1 METIKEILKK
11 KGTEIWSV
19 TPASKVFDALQLMA
33 EKNIGAV
40 LVIENERLVGILSER
55 DYARKVILQGQ
66 SSKEIE
72 VREIMSSKVLFV
84 TPQLSVEDCMAL
96 MIDKRLRHLPVF
108 ENDKLIGI
116 ISIGDVVKSVLDE
129 KKYQIAQLEQ
139 YITGIR

>member
-1 METIKEILKK
+1 METIKDILKK

-19 TPASKVFDALQLMA
+19 TPASKVYDALQLMA

-40 LVIENERLVGILSER
+40 LVIENEHLEGILSER

-96 MIDKRLRHLPVF
+96 MIDKKMRHLPVF
-108 ENDKLIGI
+108 EDNKLIGI
-116 ISIGDVVKSVLDE
+116 ISIGDVVKSILAD
-129 KKYQIAQLEQ
+129 KKYQIEQLEQ